1 MLVFADSSLFFLWIY
16 PFAPETTR
24 LEKVWIEICRF
35 GETRAYLIGIYR
47 FGEIWANLVWKLCRP
62 KERKK
67 RVGEIK

>member
-1 MLVFADSSLFFLWIY
+1 MHGPATEFD
-16 PFAPETTR
+16 P
-24 LEKVWIEICRF
+24 KVIIGCDEICRF